1 MYELSQRHTMFRVQ
15 TGNTKPQVCRQRQ
28 TRQRQRQG
36 QTRQADR
43 QTERQ
48 THKQWCQW
56 NTWCRWK
63 SVDPNVGTTVAQSVV
78 LDVDDDAGFTVYD
91 VGRVIAGADPRVL
104 CTPSTAILIDG
115 LAAGAAADAYL
126 QASRV
131 PVAWP
136 RYAELLHGSR
146 ARAPSPHRSQ
156 KVSETRVHGDFHGDF
171 HRWFLEK
178 KEALRECFIFSVI
191 SF

>member
-1 MYELSQRHTMFRVQ
+1 MS
-15 TGNTKPQVCRQRQ
+15 
-28 TRQRQRQG
+28 
-36 QTRQADR
+36 
-43 QTERQ
+43 
-48 THKQWCQW
+48 
-56 NTWCRWK
+56 
-63 SVDPNVGTTVAQSVV
+63 SVPNVKRSEREMPRNARHNASPVHPCLPSAQEFLTV
-78 LDVDDDAGFTVYD
+78 L
-91 VGRVIAGADPRVL
+91 VGLLPEYAAARRSRRVG
-104 CTPSTAILIDG
+104 
-115 LAAGAAADAYL
+115 GAAYIALLRHLGDE
-126 QASRV
+126 
-131 PVAWP
+131 P